1 MNSPATKAGVAPWLD
16 DELAVLTALVAEYP
30 ERDAATGRRVDVN
43 DRFRSI
49 RAQLTSRLP
58 DLVPRG
64 KTEIRDCVQALKRAA
79 GSDGDSTR
87 TPNDGGAWTAE
98 ESRVLAELIEEFP
111 DRRDASGQR
120 VDANERYGTIRK
132 EMARRLP
139 SNKPRGKTEIRA
151 HVKLLTSGGNASPS
165 PNRGKSSAKQRAAR
179 MGEAGEAVG
188 GEFCVALNAEL
199 EQERKAAAAMV
210 DVHAE
215 AKANARAEAARMK
228 AGAQVARLAADEEA
242 EAARVA
248 AADEAA
254 RVAAA
259 AAAAR
264 DAEEKEAEVRAVA
277 AEKAAVV
284 ESAVAKARAVA
295 VNTKAEAERARER
308 KDNALAAADA
318 EAARVAA
325 AKGAY
330 ERQVGGGIEIEMA
343 QTYTDRR
350 QRTFS
355 KEEDEEEQEEQ
366 EEEEDPAN
374 PAAPIP
380 TPREAAELAE
390 SKRVA
395 EAEAE
400 DEVRRQADHAS
411 EQSRLAAKKDRMRK
425 KKAEARQKRLEDEKL
440 AKAQVES
447 ARTAEH
453 AYTVGAIEH
462 AFIST
467 ETEEGRAK
475 AKEHKTPRLA
485 RLAEEAVVAMG
496 AKLWHHMRSGLGEPA
511 QPTRP
516 KSGGKLIKS

>member
-16 DELAVLTALVAEYP
+16 DELAVLAALVAEYP

-58 DLVPRG
+58 DLEPRG
-64 KTEIRDCVQALKRAA
+64 KTELRDCVQALKRAA
-79 GSDGDSTR
+79 GSDDPTR

-139 SNKPRGKTEIRA
+139 GNNPRGKTEIRA
-151 HVKLLTSGGNASPS
+151 HVKLLTSGGKASPS
-165 PNRGKSSAKQRAAR
+165 PNRRTSSAKQLAAEA
-179 MGEAGEAVG
+179 GEAGEAVG

-199 EQERKAAAAMV
+199 EQEQKAAGAMV

-215 AKANARAEAARMK
+215 AKANARAEAARIK

-254 RVAAA
+254 RVATA

-264 DAEEKEAEVRAVA
+264 DAEEKEAEARAVA

-295 VNTKAEAERARER
+295 VNAKAEAERARER

-325 AKGAY
+325 AKGAN
-330 ERQVGGGIEIEMA
+330 ERQVGEGIEIEMA
-343 QTYTDRR
+343 QTNIDRR
-350 QRTFS
+350 PRTFS
-355 KEEDEEEQEEQ
+355 KEEDEDEEE

-380 TPREAAELAE
+380 TPREVAELAE

-400 DEVRRQADHAS
+400 IEVQRQADHAT

-425 KKAEARQKRLEDEKL
+425 KKADARQKRLEDEKL

-447 ARTAEH
+447 ARTAEY

-462 AFIST
+462 AFMST

-475 AKEHKTPRLA
+475 AEERKTPRLA
-485 RLAEEAVVAMG
+485 RLAEEAIVAMG